1 MAGYGLKLNQ
11 AGDERI
17 EASVKEWDQNT
28 GSGWNI
34 KDGIRMLGKIMMPV
48 AWVLSNL
55 FPIPFFSSAE
65 TETVGGGYKE
75 KACMLSVS

>member
-1 MAGYGLKLNQ
+1 MALNEET
-11 AGDERI
+11 GDERT

-34 KDGIRMLGKIMMPV
+34 KDGIRMLGKIMLPV

-55 FPIPFFSSAE
+55 FPIPIFP
-65 TETVGGGYKE
+65 VQKQ
-75 KACMLSVS
+75 KQ